1 MAFIEK
7 GQKIDIE
14 QIKSRTRLTGQALA
28 HKNKRDQELAA
39 NASSSKF

>member
-14 QIKSRTRLTGQALA
+14 QIKSRTRLTGQALT
-28 HKNKRDQELAA
+28 HKTSETKN
-39 NASSSKF
+39 